1 LVKNIERFTEV
12 VPLEGD
18 SGSVT
23 LNQTHLTIHVTLF
36 NLSDFENGYVF
47 KDSTDGLS
55 NIYL

>member
-18 SGSVT
+18 SGGVT
-23 LNQTHLTIHVTLF
+23 LNQTHLTVHATPF
-36 NLSDFENGYVF
+36 NPSDFENGYVF
-47 KDSTDGLS
+47 EDSTDGLF